1 MTTSDKE
8 NPNTAIR
15 WGASFLLV
23 VSDRLGRTIMTGSS
37 FPYDSK
43 PRAKRDARSQVAERR
58 LSVRSDAQ
66 QRERATHRLAALG
79 EMTGGIAHDF
89 RNLLA
94 VIESGLR
101 SAARRADEPES
112 VRAYIA
118 AAREGIDRGI
128 DLASQLLAFAKHQE
142 LDTHAGNL
150 NEFLRTFEPFLR
162 YGAGPD
168 LRVKLELGS
177 DIPDCLIDPAL
188 FDAAVLNLVMNAR
201 DAMPSGGEILVI
213 TERLVQTTTTPDPPG
228 PGIYACVRVKD
239 HGCGMAPE
247 VLRKVFDPFF
257 TTKGEKGTGIG
268 MSQVQALAQMVGGQ
282 IRITSERGVG
292 TTVDLLFPSVQ
303 AGT

>member
-1 MTTSDKE
+1 MGS
-8 NPNTAIR
+8 
-15 WGASFLLV
+15 ASFLLV
-23 VSDRLGRTIMTGSS
+23 VSDRLGRTIMTGSAFS
-37 FPYDSK
+37 YDNK
-43 PRAKRDARSQVAERR
+43 PRAKRDARSQAAERR
-58 LSVRSDAQ
+58 LSARSAAQ

-89 RNLLA
+89 RNLLT

-101 SAARRADEPES
+101 SAAKRADEPES

-128 DLASQLLAFAKHQE
+128 ELTSQLLAFAKHQE
-142 LDTHAGNL
+142 LDIHAGNL
-150 NEFLRTFEPFLR
+150 NEFLRSFEPFLR

-168 LRVKLELGS
+168 VRVKLELGS
-177 DIPDCLIDPAL
+177 DMPDCLIDVAL

-201 DAMPSGGEILVI
+201 ESMPSGGEIRVI

-228 PGIYACVRVKD
+228 PGTYACVRIKD

-268 MSQVQALAQMVGGQ
+268 MLQVQALAQMVNGR
-282 IRITSERGVG
+282 IRIRSERGIG
-292 TTVDLLFPSVQ
+292 TTVDLLFPSIQ
-303 AGT
+303 ADT

>member
-1 MTTSDKE
+1 
-8 NPNTAIR
+8 
-15 WGASFLLV
+15 
-23 VSDRLGRTIMTGSS
+23 MTGSA
-37 FPYDSK
+37 FPYDNK
-43 PRAKRDARSQVAERR
+43 PRAKRDARSQEAERR
-58 LSVRSDAQ
+58 LSARSAAQ

-89 RNLLA
+89 RNLLT

-101 SAARRADEPES
+101 SAAKRADEPES

-128 DLASQLLAFAKHQE
+128 ELTSQLLAFAKHQE
-142 LDTHAGNL
+142 LDIHAGNL
-150 NEFLRTFEPFLR
+150 NEFLRSFEPFLR

-168 LRVKLELGS
+168 VRVKLELGT
-177 DIPDCLIDPAL
+177 DMPDCLIDVAL

-201 DAMPSGGEILVI
+201 DSMPSGGEIRVI

-228 PGIYACVRVKD
+228 PGTYACVRIKD

-257 TTKGEKGTGIG
+257 TTKGERGTGIG
-268 MSQVQALAQMVGGQ
+268 MLQVQALAQMVDGRIS
-282 IRITSERGVG
+282 IRSEQGIG
-292 TTVDLLFPSVQ
+292 TTVDLLFPSIQ
-303 AGT
+303 ADI

>member
-1 MTTSDKE
+1 
-8 NPNTAIR
+8 
-15 WGASFLLV
+15 
-23 VSDRLGRTIMTGSS
+23 MTGCVFPCETQTSS
-37 FPYDSK
+37 QAEP
-43 PRAKRDARSQVAERR
+43 DARTQVPYTPLDVRTAAE
-58 LSVRSDAQ
+58 

-79 EMTGGIAHDF
+79 EMTGGLAQ
-89 RNLLA
+89 NLLA
-94 VIESGLR
+94 VIEAGLGL
-101 SAARRADEPES
+101 AERRAHEPES

-118 AAREGIDRGI
+118 AAREAIDRGVE
-128 DLASQLLAFAKHQE
+128 LTSLLLGFAKHQE
-142 LDTHAGNL
+142 LDAHAGDL
-150 NEFLRTFEPFLR
+150 NKFLRSFEPFLR

-168 LRVKLELGS
+168 VRVKLELGS

-201 DAMPSGGEILVI
+201 DAMPNGGEIRVI
-213 TERLVQTTTTPDPPG
+213 TERLVQTTATPDPPG
-228 PGIYACVRVKD
+228 PGTYACVGVKD
-239 HGCGMAPE
+239 HGCGMSPE

-292 TTVDLLFPSVQ
+292 TTVDLLFPSIQ